1 MAETLIPIVKPI
13 PNANGQVIT
22 TAAVDTTNGNYC
34 PNGGSDIIYHFKN
47 THASGTITITATIPA
62 DSENNTT
69 PKTLLLTAGQY
80 GTMGPYKDNSVD
92 GIMHFTAV
100 AGSSG
105 TGVCYATQP

>member
-69 PKTLLLTAGQY
+69 PKTLLTLGSMAIGEYLIYYAKIGPTDTTY
-80 GTMGPYKDNSVD
+80 GINAAHKW
-92 GIMHFTAV
+92 ARW
-100 AGSSG
+100 
-105 TGVCYATQP
+105 